1 MLPEPWL
8 LEPEGGNG
16 RNSMQGAWKWMAVGL
31 LLAPL
36 LALADVA
43 PLDVSEEPVEQQ
55 EDAAQV
61 PAQGVKPGPA
71 QVELG
76 HDLALDVPEDH
87 VFLEKSVAAKLLEE
101 NGSFY
106 HDNLLGIVA
115 SKDEQAP
122 WFVVIRYEDEGY
134 IKDDEKLD
142 ADEILDAIK
151 EGQEQANEERVKRG
165 FKALRIGGW
174 TEAPHYDRVQHHLIW
189 ALNASTDDGTS
200 VNYNTRVLGRR
211 GFVSLN
217 LVADPESLEAS
228 KPHAMKLLKNT
239 TFKEG
244 ARYADFQEGT
254 DKVAEYGLAG
264 IVLGGAGL
272 GAAKLAKVGLLAKMG
287 KFLIAILIGG
297 KKFIAIA
304 AIGLIVLL
312 KKLFGGKSSSS
323 GSDNNP

>member
-1 MLPEPWL
+1 
-8 LEPEGGNG
+8 
-16 RNSMQGAWKWMAVGL
+16 MAVGL
-31 LLAPL
+31 LLAPIM
-36 LALADVA
+36 ALADVA
-43 PLDVSEEPVEQQ
+43 PLEEADEPAQQQ
-55 EDAAQV
+55 EDNPQA
-61 PAQGVKPGPA
+61 PPPGVKPGPA

-76 HDLALDVPEDH
+76 HDLALDVPDDH
-87 VFLEKSVAAKLLEE
+87 LFLEKPVAAKLLEQ

-106 HDNLLGIVA
+106 HENLLGIVV
-115 SKDEQAP
+115 SKDEEAP

-165 FKALRIGGW
+165 FKALTIGGW
-174 TEAPHYDRVQHHLIW
+174 TEPPHYDQAQHHLVW
-189 ALNASTDDGTS
+189 ALNASTDEGTS

-217 LVADPESLEAS
+217 LVADPENLEAS
-228 KPHAMKLLKNT
+228 KPHVVKLLKNT

-272 GAAKLAKVGLLAKMG
+272 GAAKLVKVGLLAKMG
-287 KFLIAILIGG
+287 KVIIAFLLAAKKGIAVL
-297 KKFIAIA
+297 
-304 AIGLIVLL
+304 AIGLVVLL
-312 KKLFGGKSSSS
+312 RKLFGGKSS
-323 GSDNNP
+323 GSDSDSNSDSNSNSNNP

>member
-1 MLPEPWL
+1 M
-8 LEPEGGNG
+8 
-16 RNSMQGAWKWMAVGL
+16 RGACKWMAVGL
-31 LLAPL
+31 LLTPIM
-36 LALADVA
+36 ALADVA
-43 PLDVSEEPVEQQ
+43 PREEAEEPAQQQ
-55 EDAAQV
+55 EEALQA
-61 PAQGVKPGPA
+61 PPPGVKPGPA
-71 QVELG
+71 QIELG

-87 VFLEKSVAAKLLEE
+87 VFLDKPVASKLLEQ

-106 HDNLLGIVA
+106 HDNLLGIVV

-134 IKDDEKLD
+134 IRDDEKLD

-151 EGQEQANEERVKRG
+151 EGQEAANEERVKRG

-174 TEAPHYDRVQHHLIW
+174 TEAPHYDQAQHHLVW

-217 LVADPESLEAS
+217 LVADPENLEAS
-228 KPHAMKLLKNT
+228 KPHVVKLLENT

-272 GAAKLAKVGLLAKMG
+272 GAAKLAKVGLLAKAG
-287 KFLIAILIGG
+287 KFLIALLVAG

-312 KKLFGGKSSSS
+312 KKLFGGKGSSSD
-323 GSDNNP
+323 SDNP

>member
-1 MLPEPWL
+1 MH
-8 LEPEGGNG
+8 
-16 RNSMQGAWKWMAVGL
+16 GAWKWMAVGL
-31 LLAPL
+31 LLTPIM
-36 LALADVA
+36 ALADVA
-43 PLDVSEEPVEQQ
+43 PSEPDEQEPAQQQ
-55 EDAAQV
+55 EAA
-61 PAQGVKPGPA
+61 PKELPPGVKPGPA

-76 HDLALDVPEDH
+76 HDLALDVPEEH
-87 VFLEKSVAAKLLEE
+87 VFLEKPVAAKLLEQ

-106 HDNLLGIVA
+106 HDNLLGIVV
-115 SKDEQAP
+115 SKDDEAP

-142 ADEILDAIK
+142 ADEILNAIK
-151 EGQEQANEERVKRG
+151 EGQEEANEERVRRG

-174 TEAPHYDRVQHHLIW
+174 TEAPHYDQAQHHLVW

-217 LVADPESLEAS
+217 LVADPKDIDAS
-228 KPHAMKLLKNT
+228 KPHVVKLLKNT

-272 GAAKLAKVGLLAKMG
+272 GAAKLVKVGLLAKFG
-287 KFLIAILIGG
+287 KVLLAILVAG
-297 KKFIAIA
+297 KK
-304 AIGLIVLL
+304 LIVVAVVGVLALL
-312 KKLFGGKSSSS
+312 KKLFGGKGSSS
-323 GSDNNP
+323 DNP

>member
-1 MLPEPWL
+1 
-8 LEPEGGNG
+8 
-16 RNSMQGAWKWMAVGL
+16 MQGAWKWMAVGL
-31 LLAPL
+31 LLTPIM
-36 LALADVA
+36 ALADVA
-43 PLDVSEEPVEQQ
+43 PPEEADEPDQQQ
-55 EDAAQV
+55 EDAAQA
-61 PAQGVKPGPA
+61 PPPGVKPGPA

-87 VFLEKSVAAKLLEE
+87 VFLEKPVAAKLLEQ

-106 HDNLLGIVA
+106 HENLLGIVV

-142 ADEILDAIK
+142 GDEILSAIK

-174 TEAPHYDRVQHHLIW
+174 TEAPHYDQAQHHLVW

-217 LVADPESLEAS
+217 LVADPESIEAS
-228 KPHAMKLLKNT
+228 KPHVVKLLKNT
-239 TFKEG
+239 TFKQG

-272 GAAKLAKVGLLAKMG
+272 GAAKLVKVGLLAKFG
-287 KFLIAILIGG
+287 KAILAILLAA
-297 KKFIAIA
+297 KKGIVVLALGLA
-304 AIGLIVLL
+304 ALV
-312 KKLFGGKSSSS
+312 KKLFGGKGSSSN
-323 GSDNNP
+323 SDNP

>member
-1 MLPEPWL
+1 
-8 LEPEGGNG
+8 
-16 RNSMQGAWKWMAVGL
+16 MQGAWKWMAVAL
-31 LLAPL
+31 LTPMV
-36 LALADVA
+36 ALADVA
-43 PLDVSEEPVEQQ
+43 PPEMTEVPVEQE
-55 EDAAQV
+55 EDAAEAA
-61 PAQGVKPGPA
+61 PQGVKPGPA

-87 VFLEKSVAAKLLEE
+87 VFLEKPVAAKLLEQ

-106 HDNLLGIVA
+106 HDNLLGIVV

-142 ADEILDAIK
+142 ADEILDAMK
-151 EGQEQANEERVKRG
+151 ESQEQANEERVKRG

-174 TEAPHYDRVQHHLIW
+174 TEAPHYDQAQHHLVW

-217 LVADPESLEAS
+217 LVADPENLEAS
-228 KPHAMKLLKNT
+228 KPHVVKLLKNT
-239 TFKEG
+239 AFKQG

-272 GAAKLAKVGLLAKMG
+272 GAAKLAKVGLLAKAG
-287 KFLIAILIGG
+287 KFLFAILIAG
-297 KKFIAIA
+297 KKFIIIA
-304 AIGLIVLL
+304 VIGLAVLL
-312 KKLFGGKSSSS
+312 KKLFGGKGSSSDS
-323 GSDNNP
+323 NNP

>member
-1 MLPEPWL
+1 
-8 LEPEGGNG
+8 
-16 RNSMQGAWKWMAVGL
+16 MQGAWKWMAVAL
-31 LLAPL
+31 LTPMV
-36 LALADVA
+36 ALADVA
-43 PLDVSEEPVEQQ
+43 PPEMTEVPVEQE
-55 EDAAQV
+55 EDAAEAA
-61 PAQGVKPGPA
+61 PQGVKPGPA

-87 VFLEKSVAAKLLEE
+87 VFLEKPVAAKLLEQ

-106 HDNLLGIVA
+106 HDNLLGIVV

-142 ADEILDAIK
+142 ADEILDAMK
-151 EGQEQANEERVKRG
+151 ESQEQANEERVKRG

-174 TEAPHYDRVQHHLIW
+174 TEAPHYDQAQHHLVW

-217 LVADPESLEAS
+217 LVADPENLEAS
-228 KPHAMKLLKNT
+228 KPHVVKLLKNT
-239 TFKEG
+239 AFKQG

-272 GAAKLAKVGLLAKMG
+272 GAAKLAKVGLLAKAG
-287 KFLIAILIGG
+287 KFLIAILIAG
-297 KKFIAIA
+297 KKFIVIA
-304 AIGLIVLL
+304 AIGLAVLL
-312 KKLFGGKSSSS
+312 KKLFGGKGSSSDS
-323 GSDNNP
+323 NNP